1 VAILPRGPQRW
12 GITSR
17 LDLARMRRTGG
28 TPRAF
33 PWGMGA
39 CVLVGERETAR
50 RSALAAGL
58 RGDGHVVLEA
68 RDGLQL
74 MGLLEFA
81 VEVLGCPVDELVV
94 VADTSLAGLSG
105 LDVLTVL
112 RAAGRRT
119 VVVLVAAPDD
129 VAARREAEALG
140 AVVIDRDGDAAA
152 AARAAARTRAAL
164 DLQARRG
171 HARAPARA

>member
-1 VAILPRGPQRW
+1 MAILPRGPQRW
-12 GITSR
+12 GT
-17 LDLARMRRTGG
+17 
-28 TPRAF
+28 RAHAADGRHAACF
-33 PWGMGA
+33 P
-39 CVLVGERETAR
+39 VG
-50 RSALAAGL
+50 
-58 RGDGHVVLEA
+58 H
-68 RDGLQL
+68 
-74 MGLLEFA
+74 
-81 VEVLGCPVDELVV
+81 GCLCAVDELVV

-105 LDVLTVL
+105 LDVPTVL

-129 VAARREAEALG
+129 VAAGREAGALG